1 MEIILTFAYRF
12 VLASLFLFSS
22 YFFGYL
28 IIGELKYKKYNF
40 HRLIIHLL
48 YSSFGFGVLGY
59 LVLFLGQFGFINFKI
74 LFTIIFISGL
84 SGIYLALQENISI
97 DLRFS
102 GFFIFYNKLNYFNRL
117 ILVFLILLIILNF
130 LGSFAPPLIIDDIKY
145 HFMLPNEYIRTGYV
159 SFIDHFPRSNLPIL
173 TEMLWT
179 LLIAICGAELCHFIN
194 VFFGIWCILWIWA
207 ICSYLELSISSKFL
221 AFMFFYSIS
230 VVTTISQSGMV
241 ELNSTVFFLAA
252 VFILLLRNNIKL
264 DYKMK
269 IVLGIFFGFYIS
281 TKIIFLPIV
290 FGIILIL
297 FIKNIYSNNEK
308 TTKYIIFENIIIS
321 GGIFIPISIWFL
333 KSYLYTGNPIY
344 PFFNSIILGY
354 NPQNLIPGVDIST
367 HDNTWHQLE
376 KFPMSLFYFF
386 TDLITTPKNSRGYFS
401 PMILCIIPY
410 AFFYFKTFNKNLKIL
425 IYICIPYL
433 ITCILLY
440 GFVRIMLPMLVIL
453 SIICSFVLAK
463 EFNKNNYFKYF
474 VQFLLFIWMLQ
485 SLSYALNITKP
496 KFDFTFGFNSYG
508 DYIIEKGKH
517 PRYKFYNYSALNFI
531 NENLPKSSKI
541 LLWSNDGYYLKR
553 EFIYAFNFMR
563 DMADPSKL
571 YDETT
576 CFEELKKHGIT
587 HVAMT
592 DDGARRK
599 LTEIIESK
607 DNLKIIYDDGLMKI
621 CILP

>member
-1 MEIILTFAYRF
+1 MDIIFSFAYRF
-12 VLASLFLFSS
+12 ALALLFLFAS
-22 YFFGYL
+22 YFFGFL
-28 IIGELKYKKYNF
+28 IVGELKYKKYNF
-40 HRLIIHLL
+40 HRSIIHLF
-48 YSSFGFGVLGY
+48 YSTFGFGVLGY

-74 LFTIIFISGL
+74 LFTIIFISGF
-84 SGIYLALQENISI
+84 SGIFLALQKNISI

-117 ILVFLILLIILNF
+117 ILVFLIFLIILNI

-145 HFMLPNEYIRTGYV
+145 HFMLPKEYIRTGYV
-159 SFIDHFPRSNLPIL
+159 SFVDHFPRSNLPIL

-179 LLIAICGAELCHFIN
+179 LLITIDCAELCHFIN
-194 VFFGIWCILWIWA
+194 VIFGIWCILWIWA
-207 ICSYLELSISSKFL
+207 ICNYLELSRSSQFL

-241 ELNSTVFFLAA
+241 ELNSTIFFLAA
-252 VFILLLRNNIKL
+252 VFILLLRNNLKL

-269 IVLGIFFGFYIS
+269 IILGLFFGFYIS

-297 FIKNIYSNNEK
+297 FINNIYSNNEK
-308 TTKYIIFENIIIS
+308 TKKYIIFETIIIS
-321 GGIFIPISIWFL
+321 CGVFIPISIWLL

-354 NPQNLIPGVDIST
+354 DPKNLIPGVDLSI

-376 KFPMSLFYFF
+376 KFPKSLFYFF

-401 PMILCIIPY
+401 PMIFCIIPY
-410 AFFYFKTFNKNLKIL
+410 TVFYFKKFNKNLKIL

-440 GFVRIMLPMLVIL
+440 GFVRIMLPMLVIF
-453 SIICSFVLAK
+453 SIICSFILVE
-463 EFNKNNYFKYF
+463 EFKKNNFFKYF
-474 VQFLLFIWMLQ
+474 VKFLLFIWMLQ
-485 SLSYALNITKP
+485 SLSYAFIITKP
-496 KFDFTFGFNSYG
+496 KLDFTFGINSRENYL
-508 DYIIEKGKH
+508 IEKGKH

-541 LLWSNDGYYLKR
+541 LLWSNEGYYLKR

-571 YDETT
+571 YDEST

-592 DDGARRK
+592 DNYVRKK

-607 DNLKIIYDDGLMKI
+607 DSVEIIYDDGLMKI
-621 CILP
+621 CKLP